1 MDQELLNHMAIP
13 LCKTGL
19 ERLST
24 FGYTCN
30 RCLAC
35 CRFKKIQL
43 NPYEIARL
51 ARNRGLS
58 TTDFIARHTTNGG
71 TVLRFQEDG
80 TCGFLGAQGCSV
92 HPDRPLVC
100 RLYPLGRHVHFLGV
114 EHFNQMEC
122 EPGCQGVF
130 HDNGTVEQ
138 FLAEQGA
145 GPFMHAADVYLD
157 LLRRLLETLTDEAVE
172 PAQSENI
179 LATVRTVS
187 DNRDGGHDLSW
198 IDMDRAVAD
207 YCRQTGVP
215 VPEDMEAKMAMHIK
229 AVRAWAA

>member
-1 MDQELLNHMAIP
+1 MTIR

-19 ERLST
+19 DRHAA

-71 TVLRFQEDG
+71 TLLRFLEDG
-80 TCGFLGAQGCSV
+80 TCGFLDAQGCSV

-100 RLYPLGRHVHFLGV
+100 RLYPLGRHVPFSGV

-122 EPGCQGVF
+122 EPGCQGVL
-130 HDNGTVEQ
+130 HANGTVGR

-145 GPFMHAADVYLD
+145 GPFMHAADRYLD

-172 PAQSENI
+172 PAQSETI
-179 LATVRTVS
+179 LATVQNVS
-187 DNRDGGHDLSW
+187 DDPDGGHDLSW

-207 YCRQTGVP
+207 YCRQTGVS
-215 VPEDMEAKMAMHIK
+215 VPMDIEAKMALHIE

>member
-1 MDQELLNHMAIP
+1 MTIP

-19 ERLST
+19 DRHSP
-24 FGYTCN
+24 FGYACN

-58 TTDFIARHTTNGG
+58 TTAFIARHTTNGG

-80 TCGFLGAQGCSV
+80 SCGFLDAQGCSV

-130 HDNGTVEQ
+130 HENGTVEQ
-138 FLAEQGA
+138 YLAEQGA

-157 LLRRLLETLTDEAVE
+157 LLWRLLETLKDDEAVQ
-172 PAQSENI
+172 PSPSDNI
-179 LATVRTVS
+179 LETVRKVS
-187 DNRDGGHDLSW
+187 DDPDGGHDLSW
-198 IDMDRAVAD
+198 IDMDRALAD
-207 YCRQTGVP
+207 YCRQSRLP
-215 VPEDMEAKMAMHIK
+215 VPADIEARMTLHIK